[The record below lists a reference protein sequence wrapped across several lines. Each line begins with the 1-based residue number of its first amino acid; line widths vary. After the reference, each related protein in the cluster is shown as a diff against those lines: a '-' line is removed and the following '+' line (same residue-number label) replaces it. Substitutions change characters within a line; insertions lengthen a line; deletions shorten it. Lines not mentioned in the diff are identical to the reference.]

1 MMRIRSGLAIAGLCL
16 IGAAPALAAEGSPS
30 YDIKEDTAATGT
42 LLKRSVIKGDIPF
55 DKRYDQMT
63 PEQRQRIKDRYEAM
77 APNDEPPFPADGLAP
92 VMKALLQGA
101 SAFHVDGPVEIEA
114 TIGPDGAA
122 RDVTFIRAP
131 QNAPFKSYM
140 TKLLMNTRYK
150 AALCGGKACVMG
162 FPLQV
167 NIVPDLPTLAS
178 P

>member
-1 MMRIRSGLAIAGLCL
+1 MKRIQSGLAIAGLCL
-16 IGAAPALAAEGSPS
+16 IGTAPALAADAPAT
-30 YDIKEDTAATGT
+30 YDLKEATAATGT
-42 LLKRSVIKGDIPF
+42 LLKRSVIKGDVPF

-92 VMKALLQGA
+92 VMKGLLQAA
-101 SAFHVDGPVEIEA
+101 SAFHVDGPVEIET

-131 QNAPFKSYM
+131 QNAQFKGTM
-140 TKLLMNTRYK
+140 TSLLMSTRYK
-150 AALCGGKACVMG
+150 PAICGGKACVMG

-167 NIVPDLPTLAS
+167 NVVPDVPTLAS

>member
-1 MMRIRSGLAIAGLCL
+1 MKRIRSGLAIAGLCFACATPV
-16 IGAAPALAAEGSPS
+16 IAAEPSES

-42 LLKRSVIKGDIPF
+42 LLKRSVIKGDVPF
-55 DKRYDQMT
+55 DKRYEQMT

-77 APNDEPPFPADGLAP
+77 GSNDEPPFPADGLAP
-92 VMKALLQGA
+92 VMKAVLQAA
-101 SAFHVDGPVEIEA
+101 SAFHVDGPVEIET

-131 QNAPFKSYM
+131 QNAQFKGYM
-140 TKLLMNTRYK
+140 TTLLMSTRYK
-150 AALCGGKACVMG
+150 AAVCGGKACVMG

-167 NIVPDLPTLAS
+167 NIVPDVPTLAS